1 MDLISIGDKVRF
13 LNDVGGGTV
22 VKILPKNQVIVK
34 DDNDFEYPV
43 RMSEIVVVEKAK
55 DNYNKQFKE
64 FASNVVE
71 NIKDNI
77 KKVEGTLIPKP
88 KIEIKKDQK
97 TEFMSLLLAKVL
109 QIQFDI
115 CHSL

>member
-1 MDLISIGDKVRF
+1 MDLINIGDKVRF

-55 DNYNKQFKE
+55 ESEREDRNKPIKE
-64 FASNVVE
+64 FAN
-71 NIKDNI
+71 NI
-77 KKVEGTLIPKP
+77 V
-88 KIEIKKDQK
+88 
-97 TEFMSLLLAKVL
+97 
-109 QIQFDI
+109 
-115 CHSL
+115 

>member
-43 RMSEIVVVEKAK
+43 RMSEIVVVEKDK
-55 DNYNKQFKE
+55 DHYNKQFK
-64 FASNVVE
+64 
-71 NIKDNI
+71 
-77 KKVEGTLIPKP
+77 
-88 KIEIKKDQK
+88 
-97 TEFMSLLLAKVL
+97 
-109 QIQFDI
+109 
-115 CHSL
+115 

>member
-22 VKILPKNQVIVK
+22 VKILPKNQIVVR
-34 DDNDFEYPV
+34 DDNDFEYPIPAAEV
-43 RMSEIVVVEKAK
+43 VVVEKAK

-77 KKVEGTLIPKP
+77 KKVEGTIIPKP
-88 KIEIKKDQK
+88 N
-97 TEFMSLLLAKVL
+97 
-109 QIQFDI
+109 I
-115 CHSL
+115 CSPSYATTTTSSTASTATL